1 MWPALPVRIPARRRR
16 AVDLMQESAV
26 MVATVESG
34 SAADRAGLK
43 PGDIVLR
50 LDGEIITGADDLI
63 RALTGEKIGKS
74 VALDVLRGLERL
86 TVSLVP
92 EERRRAA

>member
-1 MWPALPVRIPARRRR
+1 
-16 AVDLMQESAV
+16 
-26 MVATVESG
+26 MVATVESS

-63 RALTGEKIGKS
+63 RALTGERIGKS
-74 VALDVLRGLERL
+74 VALDVLRGFERL
-86 TVSLVP
+86 TLSLVP

>member
-1 MWPALPVRIPARRRR
+1 
-16 AVDLMQESAV
+16 

-34 SAADRAGLK
+34 SAADRAGVK
-43 PGDIVLR
+43 PGDIVLK

-74 VALDVLRGLERL
+74 VALDMLRGLERFTL
-86 TVSLVP
+86 SLVP

>member
-1 MWPALPVRIPARRRR
+1 
-16 AVDLMQESAV
+16 

-63 RALTGEKIGKS
+63 RALTGERIGKS
-74 VALDVLRGLERL
+74 VALDVLRGFERL
-86 TVSLVP
+86 TLSLVP